1 MSDGNTT
8 TEVVQALRLLQQ
20 IYIAASEYHN
30 IELRDS
36 LVNGSLQEVVEAL
49 GHSMDDLEQR
59 NGHVLSGVQQREL
72 STYRT
77 LHEYMEKLRVLLF
90 EHAATLE
97 DYAAREVLNGNVPL
111 YLQ

>member
-1 MSDGNTT
+1 MTDGNIT
-8 TEVVQALRLLQQ
+8 TEAVHALSLLQQ

-49 GHSMDDLEQR
+49 DHSMNDMDQR
-59 NGHVLSGVQQREL
+59 NGHTLSGMQQPEL
-72 STYRT
+72 DTYRT

-90 EHAATLE
+90 EHDATLE